1 VHRTSGWWSLA
12 ALAALLGCNDPNALD
27 AWPAALRIGSPASQN
42 GLTGY
47 AVNLLPAVRLVD
59 ADGNGIPGANV
70 TFTVTGG
77 GGSVTG
83 GVATTG
89 SDGVATVGSWSIGAG
104 GNTLTASIPAPF
116 RVDPVQFAATGLGQ
130 SYNITLS
137 HLTTISP
144 GRQDMFSS
152 AAARWELAI
161 FGDVTDITV
170 SGVPAG
176 ACLGNEPPI
185 DQTIDDLL
193 IFVTLDSID
202 GPNGILGAAAPC
214 FIRNL
219 GKLPLVGVM
228 IFDTADV
235 ALLEGEGL
243 FDEVILHEMGHVLG
257 FGTIWGPVY
266 LGLLAGGGGSDPFF
280 AGAQGRAAFDRIGGT
295 AYTGGLKVPVENI
308 GGPGTADAHWR
319 ESVFGNELMTGF
331 LNGGVANPLSI
342 VTVASLGDEAYLV
355 NYAAADPY
363 AHTFS
368 APPAPRPGA
377 PAAPAAATIAL
388 GDDVLRLPIYT
399 VDRTGRVSRVFRP

>member
-1 VHRTSGWWSLA
+1 MSGWWSLA
-12 ALAALLGCNDPNALD
+12 ALAALLACNGSNALD

-47 AVNLLPAVRLVD
+47 AVNLPPAVRLVD

-70 TFTVTGG
+70 TFTVPGG

-104 GNTLTASIPAPF
+104 ENTLTASIPAPF

-176 ACLGNEPPI
+176 ACFGNEPPI
-185 DQTIDDLL
+185 NQPIDDLL